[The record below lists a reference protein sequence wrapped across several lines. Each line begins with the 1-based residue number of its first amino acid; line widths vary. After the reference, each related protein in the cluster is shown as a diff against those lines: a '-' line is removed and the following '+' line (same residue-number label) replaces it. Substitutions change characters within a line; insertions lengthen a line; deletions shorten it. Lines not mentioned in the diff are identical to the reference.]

1 MEREPLS
8 GAERRKYLR
17 FAPPLKAEL
26 EVPRKLLGA
35 VGFNRGVPV
44 RVMDLCEG
52 GAGVFAPEPIDKGT
66 FVRLKIRF
74 EEMNDELDLSGQV
87 VRLVPPPPVAK
98 DWIIGVEFSEISKQN
113 QRKITAWRNY
123 VTSTM
128 VRKKND
134 DRRKELGLD
143 GAVPPTESGRWRSP

>member
-1 MEREPLS
+1 MDREPLS

-26 EVPRKLLGA
+26 EVPRKNLLGA
-35 VGFNRGVPV
+35 VGFKRGVPV

-66 FVRLKIRF
+66 FVRLHVRF
-74 EEMNDELDLSGQV
+74 EEMNDELELTGQV
-87 VRLVPPPPVAK
+87 VRLIPPPPVAK
-98 DWIIGVEFSEISKQN
+98 DWIIGVEFSEISKASQK
-113 QRKITAWRNY
+113 KIAAWRDY

-128 VRKKND
+128 VRKKSD
-134 DRRKELGLD
+134 DRRRELGLD
-143 GAVPPTESGRWRSP
+143 GSESPDGIR